1 MDFKELYK
9 HDIFANEAGVVLED
23 VNDDFAKMS
32 LVVERRHLNGGGT
45 IHGGV
50 LFLLADIT
58 MAALANHKQFPSL
71 SIQSDIRFLAAAKEG
86 DKITATAEEV
96 FGRKSLY
103 NSRVTI
109 VNQNGEKIAVAD
121 GMFYV
126 KRGFQVNPDKVDH
139 QG

>member
-9 HDIFANEAGVVLED
+9 HDIFANQNGIVLED

-32 LVVERRHLNGGGT
+32 LIVEPRHLNGGGT

-50 LFLLADIT
+50 LFLLADMT
-58 MAALANHKQFPSL
+58 MAALANHKQFPSV
-71 SIQSDIRFLAAAKEG
+71 SIQSDIRFFAAACQG
-86 DKITATAEEV
+86 DTITATAEEV

-109 VNQNGEKIAVAD
+109 VNQDGKKIAVAE

-126 KRGFQVNPDKVDH
+126 KRSFQVNPDKSE
-139 QG
+139 

>member
-1 MDFKELYK
+1 MEFKELYK
-9 HDIFANEAGVVLED
+9 HDLYANDNGVVLEE
-23 VNDDFAKMS
+23 VNDDYAKMS
-32 LVVERRHLNGGGT
+32 LTVEKRHLNGGST
-45 IHGGV
+45 AHGGV

-58 MAALANHKQFPSL
+58 MAALANHKQFPSV

-86 DKITATAEEV
+86 DIITATAEEV

-109 VNQNGEKIAVAD
+109 VNQDGKLIAVAE

-126 KRGFQVNPDKVDH
+126 KQNFQINR
-139 QG
+139 